1 MDAKRPRLF
10 FRNVFELSD
19 PKSPVEEIIKK
30 SIDANIN
37 KMGLLVKNILTTKKR
52 EIDESK
58 LAFSA
63 VARENL
69 TLKEGNGF
77 LKIQLDECFKLLE
90 EKDKIMDEGKKKIDE
105 IGKMDKS
112 EDEYKSLLAEFIG
125 VEEQV
130 NDQKNVIELLQQSE
144 DQHETKLYGMEED
157 LNVKNR
163 EIKFLE
169 QELRGQIRKKIRY
182 AEKCKKEER
191 AKISA
196 FERLGE
202 MEIELKQG
210 KGMECNIKLQVE
222 NLHQETL
229 KLRKAKKEHS
239 VIIEQHQA
247 MKEDPIIEKDAE
259 THFKHEMVNKTSRLE
274 EKVKQADSKLIE
286 KQTEIDQLEFQI
298 DDLETKLEHFIN
310 QDGEMEI
317 NREKLEKSQSET
329 LRQIESLKSVMTNKE
344 EIIDNLQK
352 ALDEQ
357 FQMAEVQNEQNTIYR
372 QEYENN
378 LEELRKC
385 SLENLEN
392 FQEYLKKSQEQN
404 LCKICLVED
413 VSTVFLP
420 CGHLCSCSKCA
431 DPLMWRECPICRVR
445 IEKKIKVY
453 KS

>member
-30 SIDANIN
+30 SIDANID

-52 EIDESK
+52 EIDERK

-105 IGKMDKS
+105 IGMMDKS
-112 EDEYKSLLAEFIG
+112 EDEYKSLLKEFIG

-130 NDQKNVIELLQQSE
+130 NDQKNVIELLKQSE

-202 MEIELKQG
+202 MEMFNE
-210 KGMECNIKLQVE
+210 NVE
-222 NLHQETL
+222 SFT
-229 KLRKAKKEHS
+229 KS
-239 VIIEQHQA
+239 
-247 MKEDPIIEKDAE
+247 
-259 THFKHEMVNKTSRLE
+259 
-274 EKVKQADSKLIE
+274 
-286 KQTEIDQLEFQI
+286 IDGF
-298 DDLETKLEHFIN
+298 
-310 QDGEMEI
+310 
-317 NREKLEKSQSET
+317 S
-329 LRQIESLKSVMTNKE
+329 
-344 EIIDNLQK
+344 
-352 ALDEQ
+352 
-357 FQMAEVQNEQNTIYR
+357 
-372 QEYENN
+372 
-378 LEELRKC
+378 
-385 SLENLEN
+385 
-392 FQEYLKKSQEQN
+392 
-404 LCKICLVED
+404 
-413 VSTVFLP
+413 
-420 CGHLCSCSKCA
+420 
-431 DPLMWRECPICRVR
+431 
-445 IEKKIKVY
+445 
-453 KS
+453 